1 MFLGIDIGSIS
12 TNIVLMDENREVVA
26 KYYLMTASRP
36 IEAVRTG
43 FRDIL
48 ERYGELAD
56 VQAVGV
62 TGSGRHL
69 IGDLAGADVVVN
81 EITAMPRLRR
91 SSARRWT
98 PFSRSE
104 GRIPSTCGWRTAS
117 SRISP

>member
-48 ERYGELAD
+48 ERYGEFAD

-81 EITAMPRLRR
+81 EITAH
-91 SSARRWT
+91 A
-98 PFSRSE
+98 
-104 GRIPSTCGWRTAS
+104 TAS
-117 SRISP
+117 AFICPEVDTIFEIGGQDSK